1 MASIPGCPQ
10 CGGRRGTG
18 SGWRGQT
25 GIDKYTDNRYHS
37 RGLQALPHSVQ
48 FLHLPGLLN
57 QPILTLSDLS
67 FTYRDAPKP
76 ALDQI
81 SYRHRHGEFT
91 VIVGETGAGKSTLC
105 RCLNGLIPSFIK
117 GRLDG
122 CLQVAGGPESGH
134 PHVYELARIVGLVF
148 QDFEAQLF
156 STNVELETAFALENF
171 AVDRGRMRTRVEQAL
186 SMVGLTGF
194 EQRDPASLS
203 GGEKQRLAIA
213 SVLAG
218 RPALVVMDEPTT
230 DLDPVGKRDIFK
242 LAQVLR
248 SEMEGIILVE
258 HETEHVL
265 TADRILLMHE
275 GRIVLEGPPREILA
289 DPRRVERHGVRP
301 LQTTVLLSELGL
313 ETDALTIRDAA
324 ARIRSAGWR
333 VRESARERLNGA
345 RQREEGEPVV
355 RIRDLVFSY
364 GASPPAVDGVSLD
377 IGSGEFVALVG
388 QNGCGKTTLA
398 KHLNGLHSPTEG
410 EVEVL
415 GKSTADWTLPEL
427 GRRVGYV
434 FQNPDHQ
441 IFANTVLDEV
451 AFGLRNYGLPEEQVG
466 EKVAAALA
474 ETGLSGREPED
485 PFNLTRGERQQLAVA
500 SVLATDPE
508 ILVLDEPM
516 TGLDYHGQVAIL
528 NLVRRLNESGR
539 TVVMITHSMWVV
551 AEYADRCVIMSGGR
565 VVRDGDVRSTFSDP
579 ALLESLYLE
588 APEAVRLGYEFGLVA
603 RSVREIADCLERPG
617 GRAPA

>member
-1 MASIPGCPQ
+1 MQS
-10 CGGRRGTG
+10 
-18 SGWRGQT
+18 
-25 GIDKYTDNRYHS
+25 
-37 RGLQALPHSVQ
+37 
-48 FLHLPGLLN
+48 LHESSLLN
-57 QPILTLSDLS
+57 QPILTLSDLA
-67 FTYRDAPKP
+67 FTYRDAAKP

-81 SYRHRHGEFT
+81 DYRHRRGEFT

-105 RCLNGLIPSFIK
+105 RCLNGLIPSFTK

-122 CLQVAGGPESGH
+122 SLQVAGHRESER
-134 PHVYELARIVGLVF
+134 PQVYELARIVGLVF

-171 AVDRGRMRTRVEQAL
+171 AVERDQMKTRVERAL
-186 SMVGLTGF
+186 NRVGLSGF

-218 RPALVVMDEPTT
+218 SPSVVVMDEPTT

-242 LAQVLR
+242 LAQILR
-248 SEMEGIILVE
+248 NEIEGIILVE

-265 TADRILLMHE
+265 SADRILLMHE
-275 GRIVLEGPPREILA
+275 GRIVQEGPPGEILA
-289 DPRRVERHGVRP
+289 DPRNVERHGVRP

-313 ETDALTIRDAA
+313 ETDALTIQDAV

-333 VRESARERLNGA
+333 VGESARESLEDA
-345 RQREEGEPVV
+345 RRSEPPGEPPGEPPCESPGESRQSVV
-355 RIRDLVFSY
+355 HIENLVYRY
-364 GASPPAVDGVSLD
+364 GEAPPAVDGVSLD
-377 IGSGEFVALVG
+377 ISAGEFVALVG

-398 KHLNGLHSPTEG
+398 KHLNGLHAPTEG
-410 EVEVL
+410 EVRVL
-415 GKSTADWTLPEL
+415 DKSTTDWTLPEL

-441 IFANTVLDEV
+441 IFANTVRDEV
-451 AFGLRNYGLPEEQVG
+451 AFGALNYGFSE
-466 EKVAAALA
+466 EKVVEKVDAALA
-474 ETGLSGREPED
+474 ETGLSGRDFED

-508 ILVLDEPM
+508 ILVLDEPT

-565 VVRDGDVRSTFSDP
+565 VVQDGDVRSCFSNP
-579 ALLESLYLE
+579 ELLESLYLE

-603 RSVREIADCLERPG
+603 RSVKEIAGCLERVEE
-617 GRAPA
+617 

>member
-1 MASIPGCPQ
+1 MQS
-10 CGGRRGTG
+10 
-18 SGWRGQT
+18 
-25 GIDKYTDNRYHS
+25 
-37 RGLQALPHSVQ
+37 
-48 FLHLPGLLN
+48 LHESSLLN
-57 QPILTLSDLS
+57 QPILTLSDLA
-67 FTYRDAPKP
+67 FTYRDAARP
-76 ALDQI
+76 AVEQI
-81 SYRHRHGEFT
+81 NYRHCRGEFT

-105 RCLNGLIPSFIK
+105 RCLNGLIPSFTK

-122 CLQVAGGPESGH
+122 SLQVAGHRSSERPQ
-134 PHVYELARIVGLVF
+134 VYELARIVGLVF

-171 AVDRGRMRTRVEQAL
+171 AVSRDRMKTRVERAL
-186 SMVGLTGF
+186 NRVGLSGF
-194 EQRDPASLS
+194 EQRDPSSLS

-218 RPALVVMDEPTT
+218 SPSVVVMDEPTT

-248 SEMEGIILVE
+248 NEIEGIILVE

-265 TADRILLMHE
+265 SADRILLMHE
-275 GRIVLEGPPREILA
+275 GRIVQEGPPGEILA
-289 DPRRVERHGVRP
+289 DPRNVERHGVRP

-313 ETDALTIRDAA
+313 ETDALTIEDAA

-333 VRESARERLNGA
+333 VRKFAQESLEGA
-345 RQREEGEPVV
+345 RRGEPPCEPPGGPPHEPPGGPAPPGGPRQSVV
-355 RIRDLVFSY
+355 HIENLVFRY
-364 GASPPAVDGVSLD
+364 GEAPPAVDGVSLD
-377 IGSGEFVALVG
+377 IAAGEFVALVG

-398 KHLNGLHSPTEG
+398 KHLNGLHAPTEG
-410 EVEVL
+410 EVRVL
-415 GKSTADWTLPEL
+415 GKSTTEWTLPEL

-441 IFANTVLDEV
+441 IFANTVRDEV
-451 AFGLRNYGLPEEQVG
+451 AFGARNYGFSE
-466 EKVAAALA
+466 EKVAEKVDAALA
-474 ETGLSGREPED
+474 ETGLSGRDLED

-500 SVLATDPE
+500 SVLATDPG
-508 ILVLDEPM
+508 ILVLDEPT

-528 NLVRRLNESGR
+528 DLVRRLNESGR

-551 AEYADRCVIMSGGR
+551 AEYADRCIIMSGGR
-565 VVRDGDVRSTFSDP
+565 VVQDGDVRTCFSNP
-579 ALLESLYLE
+579 ELLESLYLE

-603 RSVREIADCLERPG
+603 RSVKEIADCLERVEE
-617 GRAPA
+617 

>member
-1 MASIPGCPQ
+1 M
-10 CGGRRGTG
+10 
-18 SGWRGQT
+18 
-25 GIDKYTDNRYHS
+25 
-37 RGLQALPHSVQ
+37 
-48 FLHLPGLLN
+48 N
-57 QPILTLSDLS
+57 QPILTLSDLR
-67 FTYRDAPKP
+67 FTYRDAPQP

-81 SYRHRHGEFT
+81 DYRHRRGEFT

-105 RCLNGLIPSFIK
+105 RCLNGLIPSFTK
-117 GRLDG
+117 GRLEG
-122 CLQVAGGPESGH
+122 SLQVAGHRDSERPQ
-134 PHVYELARIVGLVF
+134 VYELARIVGLVF

-171 AVDRGRMRTRVEQAL
+171 AVERNRMKTRVERAL
-186 SMVGLTGF
+186 NRVGLSGF

-218 RPALVVMDEPTT
+218 SPSVVVMDEPTT

-248 SEMEGIILVE
+248 NEIEGIILVE

-265 TADRILLMHE
+265 SADRILLMHE
-275 GRIVLEGPPREILA
+275 GRIVQEGPPGEILA
-289 DPRRVERHGVRP
+289 DPRNVERHGVRP
-301 LQTTVLLSELGL
+301 LQTTVLLSELDL
-313 ETDALTIRDAA
+313 ETDALTIEDAA

-333 VRESARERLNGA
+333 VKKFAQESLEGA
-345 RQREEGEPVV
+345 RRLEPPCDPPGEPPHEPLDDSRQSVV
-355 RIRDLVFSY
+355 HIENLVFRY
-364 GASPPAVDGVSLD
+364 GEAPPAVDGVSLD
-377 IGSGEFVALVG
+377 IAAGEFVALVG

-398 KHLNGLHSPTEG
+398 KHLNGLHVPTEG
-410 EVEVL
+410 EVRVL
-415 GKSTADWTLPEL
+415 GESTTDWTLPEL

-441 IFANTVLDEV
+441 IFANTVRDEV
-451 AFGLRNYGLPEEQVG
+451 AFGARNYGFSEEEVA
-466 EKVAAALA
+466 EKVDGALA
-474 ETGLSGREPED
+474 ETGLSGRDLED

-508 ILVLDEPM
+508 ILVLDEPT

-528 NLVRRLNESGR
+528 DLVRRLNEAGR

-565 VVRDGDVRSTFSDP
+565 VVQDGDVRTCFSNP
-579 ALLESLYLE
+579 ELLESLYLE

-603 RSVREIADCLERPG
+603 RSVKEIADCLERVEE
-617 GRAPA
+617 

>member
-1 MASIPGCPQ
+1 M
-10 CGGRRGTG
+10 
-18 SGWRGQT
+18 
-25 GIDKYTDNRYHS
+25 
-37 RGLQALPHSVQ
+37 
-48 FLHLPGLLN
+48 N
-57 QPILTLSDLS
+57 QPILTLSDVA
-67 FTYRDAPKP
+67 FTYRDAPQP

-81 SYRHRHGEFT
+81 DYSHRRGEFT
-91 VIVGETGAGKSTLC
+91 VIVGETGVGKSTLC
-105 RCLNGLIPSFIK
+105 RCLNGLIPSFTK
-117 GRLDG
+117 GRLEG
-122 CLQVAGGPESGH
+122 SLQVAGHRDSERPQ
-134 PHVYELARIVGLVF
+134 VYELARIVGLVF

-171 AVDRGRMRTRVEQAL
+171 AVDRDQMKTRVDRAL
-186 SMVGLTGF
+186 NRVGLSGF

-218 RPALVVMDEPTT
+218 SPSVVVMDEPTT

-248 SEMEGIILVE
+248 NEIEGIILVE

-265 TADRILLMHE
+265 SADRILLMHE
-275 GRIVLEGPPREILA
+275 GRIVQEGPPGEILA
-289 DPRRVERHGVRP
+289 DPRNVERHGVRP

-313 ETDALTIRDAA
+313 ETDALAIPDAV

-333 VRESARERLNGA
+333 VKKFAQESLKGARLSERPRESP
-345 RQREEGEPVV
+345 GEPRGGPRQSVV
-355 RIRDLVFSY
+355 HIKNLVFRY
-364 GASPPAVDGVSLD
+364 GEAPAAVDGVSLD
-377 IGSGEFVALVG
+377 IAAGEFVALVG

-398 KHLNGLHSPTEG
+398 KHLNGLHAPTEG
-410 EVEVL
+410 EVRVL
-415 GKSTADWTLPEL
+415 GKSTTDWTLPEL

-441 IFANTVLDEV
+441 IFANTVRDEV
-451 AFGLRNYGLPEEQVG
+451 AFGARNYGFSEEEVA
-466 EKVAAALA
+466 EKVDAALT
-474 ETGLSGREPED
+474 ETGLSGRDLED

-508 ILVLDEPM
+508 ILVLDEPT

-565 VVRDGDVRSTFSDP
+565 VVQDGDVRTCFSNP
-579 ALLESLYLE
+579 ELLESLYLE
-588 APEAVRLGYEFGLVA
+588 APEAVRIGYEFGLVA
-603 RSVREIADCLERPG
+603 RSVKEIADCLERVEE
-617 GRAPA
+617 

>member
-1 MASIPGCPQ
+1 M
-10 CGGRRGTG
+10 
-18 SGWRGQT
+18 
-25 GIDKYTDNRYHS
+25 
-37 RGLQALPHSVQ
+37 
-48 FLHLPGLLN
+48 N
-57 QPILTLSDLS
+57 QPILTLSDLA

-81 SYRHRHGEFT
+81 NYSHRRGEFT

-105 RCLNGLIPSFIK
+105 RCLNGLIPSFTK
-117 GRLDG
+117 GRLEG
-122 CLQVAGGPESGH
+122 SLQVAGHRDSERPQ
-134 PHVYELARIVGLVF
+134 VYELARIVGLVF

-171 AVDRGRMRTRVEQAL
+171 AVDRDQMKTRVEQAL
-186 SMVGLTGF
+186 NRVGLSGF

-218 RPALVVMDEPTT
+218 SPSVVVMDEPTT

-248 SEMEGIILVE
+248 NEIEGIILVE

-265 TADRILLMHE
+265 SADRILLMHE
-275 GRIVLEGPPREILA
+275 GRIVQEGPPGEILA
-289 DPRRVERHGVRP
+289 DPRNVERHGVRP

-313 ETDALTIRDAA
+313 ENDALTIQDAV

-333 VRESARERLNGA
+333 VGESARESLEDA
-345 RQREEGEPVV
+345 RRSEPPHEPPGEPPCESPGESRQSVV
-355 RIRDLVFSY
+355 HIENLVYRY
-364 GASPPAVDGVSLD
+364 GEAPPAVDGVSLD
-377 IGSGEFVALVG
+377 ISAGEFVALVG

-398 KHLNGLHSPTEG
+398 KHLNGLHAPTEG
-410 EVEVL
+410 EVRVL
-415 GKSTADWTLPEL
+415 GKSTTDWTLPEL

-441 IFANTVLDEV
+441 IFANTVRDEV
-451 AFGLRNYGLPEEQVG
+451 AFGARNYGFSEEEVA
-466 EKVAAALA
+466 EKVDAALA
-474 ETGLSGREPED
+474 ETGLSGRDLED

-508 ILVLDEPM
+508 ILVLDEPT

-565 VVRDGDVRSTFSDP
+565 VVQDGDVRSCFSNP
-579 ALLESLYLE
+579 ELLESLYLE
-588 APEAVRLGYEFGLVA
+588 APEAVRIGYEFGLVA
-603 RSVREIADCLERPG
+603 RSVKEIADCLERVEE
-617 GRAPA
+617 

>member
-1 MASIPGCPQ
+1 M
-10 CGGRRGTG
+10 
-18 SGWRGQT
+18 
-25 GIDKYTDNRYHS
+25 
-37 RGLQALPHSVQ
+37 
-48 FLHLPGLLN
+48 N
-57 QPILTLSDLS
+57 QPILTLSDLA
-67 FTYRDAPKP
+67 FTYRDALEP
-76 ALDQI
+76 ALEQI
-81 SYRHRHGEFT
+81 NYRHRRGEFT

-105 RCLNGLIPSFIK
+105 RCLNGLIPSFTK

-122 CLQVAGGPESGH
+122 SLRVAGHRESGR
-134 PHVYELARIVGLVF
+134 PQVYELARIVGLVF

-171 AVDRGRMRTRVEQAL
+171 AVDRDQMKTRVERAL
-186 SMVGLTGF
+186 KRVGLTGF
-194 EQRDPASLS
+194 EQRDPSSLS

-218 RPALVVMDEPTT
+218 SPSVVVMDEPTT

-248 SEMEGIILVE
+248 NEIEGIILVE

-265 TADRILLMHE
+265 SADRILLMHE
-275 GRIVLEGPPREILA
+275 GRIVQEGPPGEILA
-289 DPRRVERHGVRP
+289 DPRNVERHGVRP

-313 ETDALTIRDAA
+313 ETDALTIPDAA

-333 VRESARERLNGA
+333 VRDSAGEILNSARRREPLDEPRGEPPHETPSEPSGEP
-345 RQREEGEPVV
+345 RQPVV
-355 RIRDLVFSY
+355 RIEDLVFRY
-364 GASPPAVDGVSLD
+364 GEAPPAVDGVSLD
-377 IGSGEFVALVG
+377 IAAGEFVALVG

-398 KHLNGLHSPTEG
+398 KHLNGLHTPLEG
-410 EVEVL
+410 EIRVL
-415 GKSTADWTLPEL
+415 GKSTIDWTLPEL

-441 IFANTVLDEV
+441 IFANTVRDEV
-451 AFGLRNYGLPEEQVG
+451 AFGARNYGFSEEMTGKRVD
-466 EKVAAALA
+466 AALA
-474 ETGLSGREPED
+474 ETGLSGRDLED

-508 ILVLDEPM
+508 ILVLDEPT

-551 AEYADRCVIMSGGR
+551 AEYADRCIIMSGGR
-565 VVRDGDVRSTFSDP
+565 VVQDADVRTCFSNPD
-579 ALLESLYLE
+579 LLESLYLE

-603 RSVREIADCLERPG
+603 RSVKEIADCLERVEE
-617 GRAPA
+617 

>member
-1 MASIPGCPQ
+1 M
-10 CGGRRGTG
+10 
-18 SGWRGQT
+18 
-25 GIDKYTDNRYHS
+25 
-37 RGLQALPHSVQ
+37 
-48 FLHLPGLLN
+48 N
-57 QPILTLSDLS
+57 QPILTLSDLA
-67 FTYRDAPKP
+67 FTYRDAAKP

-81 SYRHRHGEFT
+81 DYRHRRGEFT

-105 RCLNGLIPSFIK
+105 RCLNGLIPSFTK
-117 GRLDG
+117 GKLDG
-122 CLQVAGGPESGH
+122 SLQVAGHRESER
-134 PHVYELARIVGLVF
+134 PQVYELARIVGLVF

-171 AVDRGRMRTRVEQAL
+171 AVERDQMKTRVEQAL
-186 SMVGLTGF
+186 NRVGLSGF

-218 RPALVVMDEPTT
+218 SPSVVVMDEPTT

-248 SEMEGIILVE
+248 NEIEGIILVE

-265 TADRILLMHE
+265 SADRILLMHE
-275 GRIVLEGPPREILA
+275 GRIVQEGPPGEILA
-289 DPRRVERHGVRP
+289 DPRNVERHGVRP

-313 ETDALTIRDAA
+313 ENDALTIQDAV

-333 VRESARERLNGA
+333 VGESARESLEDA
-345 RQREEGEPVV
+345 RRSEPPHEPPGEPPCESPGESRQSVV
-355 RIRDLVFSY
+355 HIENLVYRY
-364 GASPPAVDGVSLD
+364 GEAPPAVDGVSLD
-377 IGSGEFVALVG
+377 ISAGEFVALVG

-398 KHLNGLHSPTEG
+398 KHLNGLHAPTEG
-410 EVEVL
+410 EVRVL
-415 GKSTADWTLPEL
+415 GKSTTDWTLPEL

-441 IFANTVLDEV
+441 IFANTVRDEV
-451 AFGLRNYGLPEEQVG
+451 AFGARNYGFSEEEVA
-466 EKVAAALA
+466 EKVDAALA
-474 ETGLSGREPED
+474 ETGLSGRDLED

-508 ILVLDEPM
+508 ILVLDEPT

-565 VVRDGDVRSTFSDP
+565 VVQDGDVRSCFSNP
-579 ALLESLYLE
+579 ELLESLYLE

-603 RSVREIADCLERPG
+603 RSVKEIAGCLERVEE
-617 GRAPA
+617 

>member
-1 MASIPGCPQ
+1 M
-10 CGGRRGTG
+10 
-18 SGWRGQT
+18 
-25 GIDKYTDNRYHS
+25 
-37 RGLQALPHSVQ
+37 
-48 FLHLPGLLN
+48 N
-57 QPILTLSDLS
+57 QPILKLSDLA

-81 SYRHRHGEFT
+81 NYRHRRGEFT

-105 RCLNGLIPSFIK
+105 RCLNGLIPSFTK

-122 CLQVAGGPESGH
+122 SLQVAGQRESER
-134 PHVYELARIVGLVF
+134 PQVYELARIVGLVF

-171 AVDRGRMRTRVEQAL
+171 AVDRDQMKTRVDRAL
-186 SMVGLTGF
+186 NRVGLSGF

-218 RPALVVMDEPTT
+218 SPSVVVMDEPTT

-248 SEMEGIILVE
+248 NEIEGIILVE

-265 TADRILLMHE
+265 SADWILLMHE
-275 GRIVLEGPPREILA
+275 GRIVQEGPPGEILA
-289 DPRRVERHGVRP
+289 DPRNVERLGVRP
-301 LQTTVLLSELGL
+301 LQTTVLLSQLGL
-313 ETDALTIRDAA
+313 ETDALTIQDAA

-333 VRESARERLNGA
+333 VRESARESLEGA
-345 RQREEGEPVV
+345 RRSEPPRESPGEPPGEPRRSVV
-355 RIRDLVFSY
+355 HIENLVFRY
-364 GASPPAVDGVSLD
+364 GEAPAAVDGVSLD
-377 IGSGEFVALVG
+377 IAAGEFVALVG

-398 KHLNGLHSPTEG
+398 KHLNGLHVPTEG
-410 EVEVL
+410 EVRVL
-415 GKSTADWTLPEL
+415 GKSITDWTLPEL

-441 IFANTVLDEV
+441 IFANTVRDEV
-451 AFGLRNYGLPEEQVG
+451 AFGARNYGFSEKEVG
-466 EKVAAALA
+466 ERVDGALA
-474 ETGLSGREPED
+474 ETGLSGRDLED

-508 ILVLDEPM
+508 ILVLDEPT
-516 TGLDYHGQVAIL
+516 TGLDYRGQVAIL

-565 VVRDGDVRSTFSDP
+565 VVQDGDVRTCFSNP
-579 ALLESLYLE
+579 ELLESLYLE

-603 RSVREIADCLERPG
+603 RSVKEIADSLERVEE
-617 GRAPA
+617 

>member
-1 MASIPGCPQ
+1 M
-10 CGGRRGTG
+10 
-18 SGWRGQT
+18 
-25 GIDKYTDNRYHS
+25 
-37 RGLQALPHSVQ
+37 
-48 FLHLPGLLN
+48 N
-57 QPILTLSDLS
+57 QPILTLNELA
-67 FTYRDAPKP
+67 FTYRDAAKP
-76 ALDQI
+76 AIDQI
-81 SYRHRHGEFT
+81 TYSHRRGEFT
-91 VIVGETGAGKSTLC
+91 VIIGETGAGKSTLC

-117 GRLDG
+117 GRMDG
-122 CLQVAGGPESGH
+122 VFEVAGTRRFGH
-134 PHVYELARIVGLVF
+134 PHVHELSRIIGLVF

-171 AVDRGRMRTRVEQAL
+171 AVDRDQMRTRVEQAL
-186 SMVGLTGF
+186 NRVGLAGF

-230 DLDPVGKRDIFK
+230 DLDPIGKRDIFK

-248 SEMEGIILVE
+248 NEIEGIILVE

-265 TADRILLMHE
+265 SADRILLMHE
-275 GRIVLEGPPREILA
+275 GRIIGEGPPGEMLS
-289 DPRRVERHGVRP
+289 DPLRIERHGVRP

-313 ETDALTIRDAA
+313 ETDALTIGEAA
-324 ARIRSAGWR
+324 TRIRSAGWR
-333 VRESARERLNGA
+333 VKASAQANLKGDRKPESGDSLVQIE
-345 RQREEGEPVV
+345 
-355 RIRDLVFSY
+355 DLVFKY
-364 GASPPAVDGVSLD
+364 GDAQPAVDGVSLD
-377 IGSGEFVALVG
+377 IMAGEFVALVG

-398 KHLNGLHSPTEG
+398 KHLNGLHVPTKG
-410 EVEVL
+410 EVRVL

-441 IFANTVLDEV
+441 IFANTVLEEV
-451 AFGLRNYGLPEEQVG
+451 AFGARNYGLPEETVR
-466 EKVAAALA
+466 EKVGAALA
-474 ETGLSGREPED
+474 VTGLAGRELAD

-508 ILVLDEPM
+508 ILVLDEPT

-528 NLVRRLNESGR
+528 NLIRRLNESGR

-565 VVRDGDVRSTFSDP
+565 VVRDGDVRSCFSDP
-579 ALLESLYLE
+579 KLLESLYLE
-588 APEAVRLGYEFGLVA
+588 APEAVRLGYEFGLVV
-603 RSVREIADCLERPG
+603 RSVKEIVDSLEHPDG
-617 GRAPA
+617 

>member
-1 MASIPGCPQ
+1 MQS
-10 CGGRRGTG
+10 
-18 SGWRGQT
+18 
-25 GIDKYTDNRYHS
+25 
-37 RGLQALPHSVQ
+37 
-48 FLHLPGLLN
+48 LHESGLLN
-57 QPILTLSDLS
+57 QPILTLSDLA

-81 SYRHRHGEFT
+81 NYRHRRGEFT

-105 RCLNGLIPSFIK
+105 RCLNGLIPSFTK

-122 CLQVAGGPESGH
+122 SLRVAGHRESER

-171 AVDRGRMRTRVEQAL
+171 AVDRDQMKTRVEQAL
-186 SMVGLTGF
+186 DRVGLSGF
-194 EQRDPASLS
+194 EHRDPSSLS

-218 RPALVVMDEPTT
+218 SPSVVVMDEPTT
-230 DLDPVGKRDIFK
+230 DLDPVGKRDIFS

-248 SEMEGIILVE
+248 NEIEGIILVE

-265 TADRILLMHE
+265 SADRILLMHE
-275 GRIVLEGPPREILA
+275 GRVVQEGPPGEILA
-289 DPRRVERHGVRP
+289 DPRNVERHGVRP

-313 ETDALTIRDAA
+313 ETDALTIQDAA

-333 VRESARERLNGA
+333 VRDSVGEILNSARRRESQGETPQERPGEPPQEPPHEP
-345 RQREEGEPVV
+345 RQPVV
-355 RIRDLVFSY
+355 RIEDLVFQY
-364 GASPPAVDGVSLD
+364 GDAQPAVDGVSLE
-377 IGSGEFVALVG
+377 IKAGEFVALVG

-398 KHLNGLHSPTEG
+398 KHLNGLHAPTEG
-410 EVEVL
+410 EVRVL
-415 GKSTADWTLPEL
+415 GRSTTEWTLPEL

-441 IFANTVLDEV
+441 IFANTVRDEV
-451 AFGLRNYGLPEEQVG
+451 AFGARNYGFSEEETG
-466 EKVAAALA
+466 EKVDAALA
-474 ETGLSGREPED
+474 ETGLSGRDLED

-508 ILVLDEPM
+508 VLVLDEPT

-551 AEYADRCVIMSGGR
+551 AEYADRCIIMSGGR
-565 VVRDGDVRSTFSDP
+565 VVQDADVRTCFSNP
-579 ALLESLYLE
+579 ELLESLYLE

-603 RSVREIADCLERPG
+603 RSVKEIADCLEREEE
-617 GRAPA
+617 

>member
-1 MASIPGCPQ
+1 MQS
-10 CGGRRGTG
+10 
-18 SGWRGQT
+18 
-25 GIDKYTDNRYHS
+25 
-37 RGLQALPHSVQ
+37 
-48 FLHLPGLLN
+48 LHESSLLN
-57 QPILTLSDLS
+57 QPILTLSDLA
-67 FTYRDAPKP
+67 FTYRDTSKP

-81 SYRHRHGEFT
+81 NYRHRRGEFT

-105 RCLNGLIPSFIK
+105 RCLNGLIPSFTK

-122 CLQVAGGPESGH
+122 SLQVAGHRESER
-134 PHVYELARIVGLVF
+134 PQVYELARIVGLVF

-171 AVDRGRMRTRVEQAL
+171 AVDRDQMKTRVDQAL
-186 SMVGLTGF
+186 NRVGLSGF

-218 RPALVVMDEPTT
+218 SPSVVVMDEPTT
-230 DLDPVGKRDIFK
+230 DLDPIGKRDIFK

-248 SEMEGIILVE
+248 NEIEGIILVE

-265 TADRILLMHE
+265 SADRILLMHE
-275 GRIVLEGPPREILA
+275 GRVVREGPPGEILA
-289 DPRRVERHGVRP
+289 DPRNVERHGVRP

-313 ETDALTIRDAA
+313 ETDALTIQDAT

-333 VRESARERLNGA
+333 VRESAQESLDGA
-345 RQREEGEPVV
+345 RRREPYGERPGATQDETPREPQGESTGELQGESPLPVV
-355 RIRDLVFSY
+355 HIENLVYRYDEST
-364 GASPPAVDGVSLD
+364 PAVDGVSLD
-377 IGSGEFVALVG
+377 IAAGEFVALVG

-398 KHLNGLHSPTEG
+398 KHLNGLHAPTEG
-410 EVEVL
+410 EVRVL

-441 IFANTVLDEV
+441 IFANTVWDEV
-451 AFGLRNYGLPEEQVG
+451 AFGARNYGFSEEEVG
-466 EKVAAALA
+466 DRVDRALA
-474 ETGLSGREPED
+474 ETGLTGRDLED

-508 ILVLDEPM
+508 ILVLDEPT

-551 AEYADRCVIMSGGR
+551 AEYADRCIIMSDGR
-565 VVRDGDVRSTFSDP
+565 VVQDGDVRTCFSDP
-579 ALLESLYLE
+579 DLLESLYLE

-603 RSVREIADCLERPG
+603 RSVKEIARCLERVED
-617 GRAPA
+617 

>member
-1 MASIPGCPQ
+1 M
-10 CGGRRGTG
+10 
-18 SGWRGQT
+18 
-25 GIDKYTDNRYHS
+25 
-37 RGLQALPHSVQ
+37 
-48 FLHLPGLLN
+48 N
-57 QPILTLSDLS
+57 QPILTLSDLA
-67 FTYRDAPKP
+67 FTYRDAAIP

-81 SYRHRHGEFT
+81 NYHHRRGEFT

-105 RCLNGLIPSFIK
+105 RCLNGLIPSFTK

-122 CLQVAGGPESGH
+122 SLQVAGHQASERPQ
-134 PHVYELARIVGLVF
+134 VYELARIVGLVF

-171 AVDRGRMRTRVEQAL
+171 AVDRDQMKTRVKKAL
-186 SMVGLTGF
+186 NRVGLSGF
-194 EQRDPASLS
+194 EQRDPSSLS

-218 RPALVVMDEPTT
+218 SPSVLVMDEPTT
-230 DLDPVGKRDIFK
+230 DLDPIGKRGIFK

-248 SEMEGIILVE
+248 NEIEGIVLVE

-265 TADRILLMHE
+265 SADRILLMHE
-275 GRIVLEGPPREILA
+275 GRIVQEGPPGEILA
-289 DPRRVERHGVRP
+289 DPRNVERHGVRP

-313 ETDALTIRDAA
+313 ETDALTIPDAA

-333 VRESARERLNGA
+333 VKKSAQESLEGA
-345 RQREEGEPVV
+345 RWRDSSVEPPQEPAHETAGERPGAIQDETQREPSREPPVEPRQAV
-355 RIRDLVFSY
+355 IHIENLVFRY
-364 GASPPAVDGVSLD
+364 GEALPAVDGVSLD
-377 IGSGEFVALVG
+377 IAAGEFVALVG

-398 KHLNGLHSPTEG
+398 KHLNGLHTPTEG
-410 EVEVL
+410 KVRVL
-415 GKSTADWTLPEL
+415 GKSTTDWTLPDL

-441 IFANTVLDEV
+441 IFANTVRDEV
-451 AFGLRNYGLPEEQVG
+451 AFGARNYGFSEEEVG
-466 EKVAAALA
+466 EKVDKALA
-474 ETGLSGREPED
+474 ETGLPGRDLED

-500 SVLATDPE
+500 SVLATDPG
-508 ILVLDEPM
+508 ILVLDEPT

-551 AEYADRCVIMSGGR
+551 AEYADRCIIMSGGR
-565 VVRDGDVRSTFSDP
+565 VVQDGDVRTCFSNPD
-579 ALLESLYLE
+579 LLESLYLE

-603 RSVREIADCLERPG
+603 RSVKEIADCLERVEE
-617 GRAPA
+617 

>member
-1 MASIPGCPQ
+1 M
-10 CGGRRGTG
+10 
-18 SGWRGQT
+18 
-25 GIDKYTDNRYHS
+25 
-37 RGLQALPHSVQ
+37 
-48 FLHLPGLLN
+48 N
-57 QPILTLSDLS
+57 QPILTLNDLA
-67 FTYRDAPKP
+67 FTYRDAGKP

-81 SYRHRHGEFT
+81 TYSHRRGEFT

-122 CLQVAGGPESGH
+122 DFQVAGSRQSGH
-134 PHVYELARIVGLVF
+134 PHVYELARVIGLVF

-171 AVDRGRMRTRVEQAL
+171 AVDRDEMRTRVEQAL
-186 SMVGLTGF
+186 NRVGLAGF
-194 EQRDPASLS
+194 EQRDPSSLS

-248 SEMEGIILVE
+248 NEIEGIILVE
-258 HETEHVL
+258 HETEHIL
-265 TADRILLMHE
+265 SADRILLMHE
-275 GRIVLEGPPREILA
+275 GRIIGEGPPGEMLS
-289 DPRRVERHGVRP
+289 DPLRIERHGVRP

-313 ETDALTIRDAA
+313 ETDALTIREAA
-324 ARIRSAGWR
+324 SRVRSAGWR
-333 VRESARERLNGA
+333 VKASAQANLNGD
-345 RQREEGEPVV
+345 RKPESGGSLVQIE
-355 RIRDLVFSY
+355 DLVFQY
-364 GASPPAVDGVSLD
+364 GDAQPAVDGVSLD
-377 IGSGEFVALVG
+377 IKAGEFVALVG

-398 KHLNGLHSPTEG
+398 KHLNGLHLPTEG
-410 EVEVL
+410 EVRVL

-441 IFANTVLDEV
+441 IFANTVQEEV
-451 AFGLRNYGLPEEQVG
+451 AFGARNYGLPEETVR
-466 EKVAAALA
+466 EKVGAALA
-474 ETGLSGREPED
+474 VTGLAGRELAD

-508 ILVLDEPM
+508 ILVLDEPT

-528 NLVRRLNESGR
+528 NLIRRLNESGR

-551 AEYADRCVIMSGGR
+551 AEYADRCVIMSGGH
-565 VVRDGDVRSTFSDP
+565 VVRDGDVRSCFSDP
-579 ALLESLYLE
+579 KLLESLYLE
-588 APEAVRLGYEFGLVA
+588 APEAVRLGYEFGLVV
-603 RSVREIADCLERPG
+603 RSVKEIVDSLEHPDG
-617 GRAPA
+617 

>member
-1 MASIPGCPQ
+1 M
-10 CGGRRGTG
+10 
-18 SGWRGQT
+18 
-25 GIDKYTDNRYHS
+25 
-37 RGLQALPHSVQ
+37 
-48 FLHLPGLLN
+48 N
-57 QPILTLSDLS
+57 QPILTLNDLA
-67 FTYRDAPKP
+67 FTYRDAAKP

-81 SYRHRHGEFT
+81 TYSHRRGEFT
-91 VIVGETGAGKSTLC
+91 VIIGETGAGKSTLC

-122 CLQVAGGPESGH
+122 VFQVAGSRQSGH
-134 PHVYELARIVGLVF
+134 PHVYELARVIGLVF

-171 AVDRGRMRTRVEQAL
+171 AVDRGEMRTRVEEAL
-186 SMVGLTGF
+186 NRVGLAGF
-194 EQRDPASLS
+194 EQRDPSSLS

-248 SEMEGIILVE
+248 NEIEGIILVE

-265 TADRILLMHE
+265 SADRILLMHE
-275 GRIVLEGPPREILA
+275 GRVIREGPPGEMLA
-289 DPRRVERHGVRP
+289 DPGYVERHGVRP

-313 ETDALTIRDAA
+313 ETDALTIREAA
-324 ARIRSAGWR
+324 ARVRSAGWR
-333 VRESARERLNGA
+333 VKASAQANLNGG
-345 RQREEGEPVV
+345 RKPESGDSVV
-355 RIRDLVFSY
+355 QIEDLTFHY
-364 GASPPAVDGVSLD
+364 GDAQSEDSPPAVDGVSLE
-377 IGSGEFVALVG
+377 IRAGEFVALVG

-398 KHLNGLHSPTEG
+398 KHLNGLHTPTEG
-410 EVEVL
+410 EVRVL
-415 GKSTADWTLPEL
+415 GKSTIDWTLPEL

-441 IFANTVLDEV
+441 IFANTVRDEV
-451 AFGLRNYGLPEEQVG
+451 AFGALNYGFSEEETG
-466 EKVAAALA
+466 EKVDAALA
-474 ETGLSGREPED
+474 ETGLSGRDLED

-508 ILVLDEPM
+508 ILVLDEPT

-551 AEYADRCVIMSGGR
+551 AEYADRCIIMSGGR
-565 VVRDGDVRSTFSDP
+565 VVQDADVRTCFSNP
-579 ALLESLYLE
+579 ELLESLYLE

-603 RSVREIADCLERPG
+603 RSVKEIADCLEREEE
-617 GRAPA
+617 

>member
-1 MASIPGCPQ
+1 M
-10 CGGRRGTG
+10 
-18 SGWRGQT
+18 
-25 GIDKYTDNRYHS
+25 
-37 RGLQALPHSVQ
+37 
-48 FLHLPGLLN
+48 N
-57 QPILTLSDLS
+57 QPILTLNDLA
-67 FTYRDAPKP
+67 FTYRDAGKP

-81 SYRHRHGEFT
+81 TYSHRRGEFT

-122 CLQVAGGPESGH
+122 DFQVAGSRQSGH
-134 PHVYELARIVGLVF
+134 PHVYELARVIGLVF

-171 AVDRGRMRTRVEQAL
+171 AVDRDQMRTRVEQAL
-186 SMVGLTGF
+186 NRVGLAGF

-230 DLDPVGKRDIFK
+230 DLDPIGKRDIFK

-248 SEMEGIILVE
+248 NEIEGIILVE

-265 TADRILLMHE
+265 SADRILLMHE
-275 GRIVLEGPPREILA
+275 GRIIGEGPPGEMLS
-289 DPRRVERHGVRP
+289 DPLRIERHGVRP

-313 ETDALTIRDAA
+313 ETDALTIGEAA
-324 ARIRSAGWR
+324 TRIRSAGWR
-333 VRESARERLNGA
+333 VKASAQANLKGDRKPESGDSLVQIE
-345 RQREEGEPVV
+345 
-355 RIRDLVFSY
+355 DLVFKY
-364 GASPPAVDGVSLD
+364 GDAQPAVDGVSLD
-377 IGSGEFVALVG
+377 IMAGEFVALVG

-398 KHLNGLHSPTEG
+398 KHLNGLHVPTKG
-410 EVEVL
+410 EVRVL

-441 IFANTVLDEV
+441 IFANTVLEEV
-451 AFGLRNYGLPEEQVG
+451 AFGARNYGLPEETVR
-466 EKVAAALA
+466 EKVGAALA
-474 ETGLSGREPED
+474 VTGLAGRELAD

-508 ILVLDEPM
+508 ILVLDEPT

-528 NLVRRLNESGR
+528 NLIRRLNESGR

-565 VVRDGDVRSTFSDP
+565 VVRDGDVRSCFSDP
-579 ALLESLYLE
+579 KLLESLYLE
-588 APEAVRLGYEFGLVA
+588 APEAVRLGYEFGLVV
-603 RSVREIADCLERPG
+603 RSVKEIVDSLEHPDG
-617 GRAPA
+617 

>member
-1 MASIPGCPQ
+1 M
-10 CGGRRGTG
+10 
-18 SGWRGQT
+18 
-25 GIDKYTDNRYHS
+25 
-37 RGLQALPHSVQ
+37 Q
-48 FLHLPGLLN
+48 FLHESSLLN
-57 QPILTLSDLS
+57 QPILTLSDLA
-67 FTYRDAPKP
+67 FTYRDAPEP
-76 ALDQI
+76 ALIQI
-81 SYRHRHGEFT
+81 NYRHRRDEFT

-105 RCLNGLIPSFIK
+105 RCLNGLIPSFTK

-122 CLQVAGGPESGH
+122 SLQVAGHRATGRPQ
-134 PHVYELARIVGLVF
+134 VYELARIVGLVF

-171 AVDRGRMRTRVEQAL
+171 AVDRDQMKTRVEQAL
-186 SMVGLTGF
+186 NRVGMSGF
-194 EQRDPASLS
+194 EQRDPSSLS

-218 RPALVVMDEPTT
+218 SPSVVVMDEPTT

-248 SEMEGIILVE
+248 NEIDGIIMVE

-265 TADRILLMHE
+265 SADRILLMHE
-275 GRIVLEGPPREILA
+275 GRIVREGPPGEILA
-289 DPRRVERHGVRP
+289 DPRNVERHGVRP

-313 ETDALTIRDAA
+313 ATDALTIEDAA

-333 VRESARERLNGA
+333 VKRSARESLSGVR
-345 RQREEGEPVV
+345 RREPPDEPPGEPPQPVV
-355 RIRDLVFSY
+355 RIENLVY
-364 GASPPAVDGVSLD
+364 RYDEAPPAVDGVSLD
-377 IGSGEFVALVG
+377 IAAGEFVALVG

-398 KHLNGLHSPTEG
+398 KHLNGLHAPTEG
-410 EVEVL
+410 EVRVL
-415 GKSTADWTLPEL
+415 GKSTTDWTLPEL

-441 IFANTVLDEV
+441 IFANTVRDEV
-451 AFGLRNYGLPEEQVG
+451 AFGARNYGFSEEEVG
-466 EKVAAALA
+466 EKVDGALA
-474 ETGLSGREPED
+474 ETGLSGRDLED

-508 ILVLDEPM
+508 ILVLDEPT

-539 TVVMITHSMWVV
+539 TVVMITHSMWIV
-551 AEYADRCVIMSGGR
+551 AEYADRCIIMSGGR
-565 VVRDGDVRSTFSDP
+565 VVRDADVRTCFSNP
-579 ALLESLYLE
+579 ELLESLYLE

-603 RSVREIADCLERPG
+603 CSVKEIADCLERVEE
-617 GRAPA
+617 

>member
-1 MASIPGCPQ
+1 M
-10 CGGRRGTG
+10 
-18 SGWRGQT
+18 
-25 GIDKYTDNRYHS
+25 
-37 RGLQALPHSVQ
+37 
-48 FLHLPGLLN
+48 N
-57 QPILTLSDLS
+57 QPILTLSDLA

-81 SYRHRHGEFT
+81 DYRHRRGEFT

-105 RCLNGLIPSFIK
+105 RCLNGLIPSFTK
-117 GRLDG
+117 GRLEG
-122 CLQVAGGPESGH
+122 SLQVAGHRDSERPQ
-134 PHVYELARIVGLVF
+134 VYELARIVGLVF

-171 AVDRGRMRTRVEQAL
+171 AVDRDRMKTRVERAL
-186 SMVGLTGF
+186 NRVGLSGF
-194 EQRDPASLS
+194 EQRDPSSLS

-218 RPALVVMDEPTT
+218 SPSVVVMDEPTT

-248 SEMEGIILVE
+248 NEIEGIILVE

-265 TADRILLMHE
+265 SADRILLMHE
-275 GRIVLEGPPREILA
+275 GRIVQEGPPGEILA
-289 DPRRVERHGVRP
+289 DPRNVERHGVRP

-313 ETDALTIRDAA
+313 ETDALTIEDAA

-333 VRESARERLNGA
+333 VKKSAQESLEGA
-345 RQREEGEPVV
+345 RRREPPCDPPGEPPHEPLGDSRQSVV
-355 RIRDLVFSY
+355 HIENLVFRY
-364 GASPPAVDGVSLD
+364 GEAPPAVDGVSLD
-377 IGSGEFVALVG
+377 IAAGEFVALVG

-398 KHLNGLHSPTEG
+398 KHLNGLHAPTEG
-410 EVEVL
+410 EVRVL
-415 GKSTADWTLPEL
+415 GKSITDWTLPEL

-441 IFANTVLDEV
+441 IFANTVRDEV
-451 AFGLRNYGLPEEQVG
+451 AFGARNYGFSEEEVG
-466 EKVAAALA
+466 EKVDAALA
-474 ETGLSGREPED
+474 ETGLSGRDLED

-500 SVLATDPE
+500 SVLATDPG
-508 ILVLDEPM
+508 ILVLDEPT

-551 AEYADRCVIMSGGR
+551 AEYADRCIIMSGGR
-565 VVRDGDVRSTFSDP
+565 VVQDGDVRTCFSNP
-579 ALLESLYLE
+579 ELLESLYLE

-603 RSVREIADCLERPG
+603 RSVQEIAHCLERVEE
-617 GRAPA
+617 

>member
-1 MASIPGCPQ
+1 MQS
-10 CGGRRGTG
+10 
-18 SGWRGQT
+18 
-25 GIDKYTDNRYHS
+25 
-37 RGLQALPHSVQ
+37 
-48 FLHLPGLLN
+48 LHESSLLN
-57 QPILTLSDLS
+57 QPILTLSDLA
-67 FTYRDAPKP
+67 FTYRDAPEP
-76 ALDQI
+76 ALNQI
-81 SYRHRHGEFT
+81 NYRHRRGEFT

-105 RCLNGLIPSFIK
+105 RCLNGLIPSFTK

-122 CLQVAGGPESGH
+122 SLQVAGHRETGRPQ
-134 PHVYELARIVGLVF
+134 VYELARIVGLVF

-171 AVDRGRMRTRVEQAL
+171 AVDRDQMKTRVEQAL
-186 SMVGLTGF
+186 NRVGLSGF

-218 RPALVVMDEPTT
+218 SPSVVVMDEPTT

-248 SEMEGIILVE
+248 NEIEGIIMVE

-265 TADRILLMHE
+265 SADLILLMHE
-275 GRIVLEGPPREILA
+275 GRIVREGPPAEILA
-289 DPRRVERHGVRP
+289 DPRNVERHGVRP

-313 ETDALTIRDAA
+313 ATDALTIEDAA

-333 VRESARERLNGA
+333 VKKSAQESLNGTRRREPYGERPGA
-345 RQREEGEPVV
+345 PQDETQREPQGESTGKLPGEPPQPVV
-355 RIRDLVFSY
+355 HIENLVFRY
-364 GASPPAVDGVSLD
+364 DEATPAVDGVSLD
-377 IGSGEFVALVG
+377 IAAGEFVALVG

-398 KHLNGLHSPTEG
+398 KHLNGLHAPTEG
-410 EVEVL
+410 EVQVL
-415 GKSTADWTLPEL
+415 GKSTTDWTLPEL

-441 IFANTVLDEV
+441 IFANTVRDEV
-451 AFGLRNYGLPEEQVG
+451 AFGARNYGFSEEEVG
-466 EKVAAALA
+466 ERVDGALA
-474 ETGLSGREPED
+474 ETGLSGRDLED

-508 ILVLDEPM
+508 ILVLDEPT
-516 TGLDYHGQVAIL
+516 TGLDYRGQVAIL

-565 VVRDGDVRSTFSDP
+565 VVQDGDVRTCFSNP
-579 ALLESLYLE
+579 ELLESLYLE
-588 APEAVRLGYEFGLVA
+588 APESVRLGYEFGLVA
-603 RSVREIADCLERPG
+603 RSVNEIADCLERVEE
-617 GRAPA
+617 

>member
-1 MASIPGCPQ
+1 
-10 CGGRRGTG
+10 
-18 SGWRGQT
+18 
-25 GIDKYTDNRYHS
+25 
-37 RGLQALPHSVQ
+37 
-48 FLHLPGLLN
+48 LN
-57 QPILTLSDLS
+57 QPILTLSDLA
-67 FTYRDAPKP
+67 FTYRDAPQP

-81 SYRHRHGEFT
+81 DYRHRRGEFT

-105 RCLNGLIPSFIK
+105 RCLNGLIPSFTK
-117 GRLDG
+117 GRLEG
-122 CLQVAGGPESGH
+122 SLQVAGHRDSERPQ
-134 PHVYELARIVGLVF
+134 VYELARIVGLVF

-171 AVDRGRMRTRVEQAL
+171 AVERDRMKTRVERAL
-186 SMVGLTGF
+186 NRVGLSGF

-218 RPALVVMDEPTT
+218 SPSVVVMDEPTT

-248 SEMEGIILVE
+248 NEIEGIILVE

-265 TADRILLMHE
+265 SADRILLMHE
-275 GRIVLEGPPREILA
+275 GRIVQEGPPGEILA
-289 DPRRVERHGVRP
+289 DPRNVERHGVRP

-313 ETDALTIRDAA
+313 ETDALTIEDAA
-324 ARIRSAGWR
+324 ARIRSTGWR
-333 VRESARERLNGA
+333 VKKFAQESLEGA
-345 RQREEGEPVV
+345 RRREPPCDPPGEPPHEPLDDSRQSVV
-355 RIRDLVFSY
+355 HIENLVFRY
-364 GASPPAVDGVSLD
+364 GEAPPAVDGVSLD
-377 IGSGEFVALVG
+377 IAAGEFVALVG

-398 KHLNGLHSPTEG
+398 KHLNGLHAPTEG
-410 EVEVL
+410 EVRVL
-415 GKSTADWTLPEL
+415 GKSTTDWTLPEL

-441 IFANTVLDEV
+441 IFANTVWDEV
-451 AFGLRNYGLPEEQVG
+451 AFGARNYGFSEEQVT
-466 EKVAAALA
+466 EKVDGALA
-474 ETGLSGREPED
+474 ETGLSGRDLED

-508 ILVLDEPM
+508 ILVLDEPT

-528 NLVRRLNESGR
+528 DLVRRLNESGR

-551 AEYADRCVIMSGGR
+551 AEYADRCIIMSGGG
-565 VVRDGDVRSTFSDP
+565 VVQDGDVRTCFSNP
-579 ALLESLYLE
+579 ELLESLYLE

-603 RSVREIADCLERPG
+603 RSVKEIADCLERVE
-617 GRAPA
+617 A

>member
-1 MASIPGCPQ
+1 M
-10 CGGRRGTG
+10 
-18 SGWRGQT
+18 
-25 GIDKYTDNRYHS
+25 
-37 RGLQALPHSVQ
+37 
-48 FLHLPGLLN
+48 N
-57 QPILTLSDLS
+57 QPILTLSKLA
-67 FTYRDAPKP
+67 FTYRDAPEP
-76 ALDQI
+76 ALIQI
-81 SYRHRHGEFT
+81 NYRHRRDEFT

-105 RCLNGLIPSFIK
+105 RCLNGLIPSFTK

-122 CLQVAGGPESGH
+122 SLQVAGHRATGRPQ
-134 PHVYELARIVGLVF
+134 VYELARIVGLVF

-171 AVDRGRMRTRVEQAL
+171 AVDRDQMKTRVEQAL
-186 SMVGLTGF
+186 NRVGMSGF
-194 EQRDPASLS
+194 EQRDPSSLS

-218 RPALVVMDEPTT
+218 SPSVVVMDEPTT

-248 SEMEGIILVE
+248 NEIDGIIMVE

-265 TADRILLMHE
+265 SADRILLMHE
-275 GRIVLEGPPREILA
+275 GRIVREGPPGEILA
-289 DPRRVERHGVRP
+289 DPRNVERHGVRP

-313 ETDALTIRDAA
+313 ATDALTIEDAA

-333 VRESARERLNGA
+333 VKRSARESLSGVR
-345 RQREEGEPVV
+345 RREPPDEPPGEPPQPVV
-355 RIRDLVFSY
+355 RIENLVY
-364 GASPPAVDGVSLD
+364 RYDEAPPAVDGVSLD
-377 IGSGEFVALVG
+377 IAAGEFVALVG

-398 KHLNGLHSPTEG
+398 KHLNGLHAPTEG
-410 EVEVL
+410 EVRVM
-415 GKSTADWTLPEL
+415 GKSTTDWTLPEL

-441 IFANTVLDEV
+441 IFANTVRDEV
-451 AFGLRNYGLPEEQVG
+451 AFGARNYGFSEEEVG
-466 EKVAAALA
+466 EKVDGALA
-474 ETGLSGREPED
+474 ETGLSGRDLED

-508 ILVLDEPM
+508 ILVLDEPT

-551 AEYADRCVIMSGGR
+551 AEYADRCIIMSGGR
-565 VVRDGDVRSTFSDP
+565 VVRDADVRTCFSNP
-579 ALLESLYLE
+579 ELLESLYLE

-603 RSVREIADCLERPG
+603 CSVKEIADCLERVEE
-617 GRAPA
+617 

>member
-1 MASIPGCPQ
+1 M
-10 CGGRRGTG
+10 
-18 SGWRGQT
+18 
-25 GIDKYTDNRYHS
+25 
-37 RGLQALPHSVQ
+37 
-48 FLHLPGLLN
+48 N
-57 QPILTLSDLS
+57 QPILTLSDLA
-67 FTYRDAPKP
+67 FTYRDAPEP

-81 SYRHRHGEFT
+81 NYRHRRGEFT

-105 RCLNGLIPSFIK
+105 RCLNGLIPSFTK
-117 GRLDG
+117 GRLEG
-122 CLQVAGGPESGH
+122 NLQVAGHRDSERPQ
-134 PHVYELARIVGLVF
+134 VYELARIVGLVF

-171 AVDRGRMRTRVEQAL
+171 AVDRDQMQTRVDRAL
-186 SMVGLTGF
+186 NRVGLSGF

-218 RPALVVMDEPTT
+218 SPSVVVMDEPTT

-248 SEMEGIILVE
+248 NEIEGIILVE

-265 TADRILLMHE
+265 SADRILLMHE
-275 GRIVLEGPPREILA
+275 GRIVQEGPPGEILA
-289 DPRRVERHGVRP
+289 DPRNVERLGVRP
-301 LQTTVLLSELGL
+301 LQTTVLLSQLGL
-313 ETDALTIRDAA
+313 ETDALTIQDAA
-324 ARIRSAGWR
+324 ARIRSAGWC
-333 VRESARERLNGA
+333 VRESARESLDGA
-345 RQREEGEPVV
+345 RRREPYGERPGATQDETPREPQGESTGESPLPVV
-355 RIRDLVFSY
+355 HIENLVYRYDEST
-364 GASPPAVDGVSLD
+364 PAVDGVSLD
-377 IGSGEFVALVG
+377 IAAGEFVALVG

-398 KHLNGLHSPTEG
+398 KHLNGLHAPTEG
-410 EVEVL
+410 EVQVL

-441 IFANTVLDEV
+441 IFANTVWDEV
-451 AFGLRNYGLPEEQVG
+451 AFGARNYGFSEEEVG
-466 EKVAAALA
+466 EKVDGALA
-474 ETGLSGREPED
+474 ETGLTGRDLED

-508 ILVLDEPM
+508 ILVLDEPT

-551 AEYADRCVIMSGGR
+551 AEYADRCIIMSGGR
-565 VVRDGDVRSTFSDP
+565 VVQDGDVRTCFSNP
-579 ALLESLYLE
+579 ELLESLYLE

-603 RSVREIADCLERPG
+603 RSVKEIADCLERVEE
-617 GRAPA
+617 

>member
-1 MASIPGCPQ
+1 
-10 CGGRRGTG
+10 
-18 SGWRGQT
+18 
-25 GIDKYTDNRYHS
+25 
-37 RGLQALPHSVQ
+37 
-48 FLHLPGLLN
+48 LN
-57 QPILTLSDLS
+57 QPILTLSELA
-67 FTYRDAPKP
+67 FTYRGASRP

-81 SYRHRHGEFT
+81 SYVHRRGEFT

-122 CLQVAGGPESGH
+122 DFQVAGSQASGR
-134 PHVYELARIVGLVF
+134 PHVYELARIIGLVF

-156 STNVELETAFALENF
+156 STNVELETAFVLENF
-171 AVDRGRMRTRVEQAL
+171 AVDRDQMRTRVEQAL
-186 SMVGLTGF
+186 KRVGLAGF
-194 EQRDPASLS
+194 EQRDPSSLS

-218 RPALVVMDEPTT
+218 HPALVVMDEPTT

-248 SEMEGIILVE
+248 NEIEGIILVE
-258 HETEHVL
+258 HETEHIL

-275 GRIVLEGPPREILA
+275 GRVIREGPPGEMLA
-289 DPRRVERHGVRP
+289 DPGYVKRHGVRP
-301 LQTTVLLSELGL
+301 LQTTMLLSELGL
-313 ETDALTIRDAA
+313 ETDALTIREAA
-324 ARIRSAGWR
+324 ARVRSAGWR
-333 VRESARERLNGA
+333 VKESARANLNGGRKA
-345 RQREEGEPVV
+345 ESGQPVV
-355 RIRDLVFSY
+355 QVSNLVFRY
-364 GASPPAVDGVSLD
+364 GDAPPAVDGVSVE
-377 IGSGEFVALVG
+377 IKAGEFVALVG

-398 KHLNGLHSPTEG
+398 KHLNGLHVPTEG
-410 EVEVL
+410 EVRVL
-415 GKSTADWTLPEL
+415 GKSTSDWTLHEL

-451 AFGLRNYGLPEEQVG
+451 AFGARNYGLPEETVRQ
-466 EKVAAALA
+466 KADVALT
-474 ETGLSGREPED
+474 ETGLAGREDED

-508 ILVLDEPM
+508 ILVLDEPT

-528 NLVRRLNESGR
+528 NLIRRLNESGR

-565 VVRDGDVRSTFSDP
+565 VVQDGDVRSSFSNPD
-579 ALLESLYLE
+579 LLESLYLE
-588 APEAVRLGYEFGLVA
+588 APEAVRLGYEFGLVV
-603 RSVREIADCLERPG
+603 RSVNEIVDCLERRVEQSPTEREN
-617 GRAPA
+617 GR